1 MKLKIFVTLFLV
13 FGFVSIYYS
22 DDGLLPYP
30 AEDFTGA
37 ATFPVL
43 KVIDAATVE
52 IHYEGNPTVVKLIG
66 VQVPEV
72 MHPDTPVEV
81 AREEAAAFL
90 HNLLLGESVY
100 LQFEADAP
108 ETAGDLQAYLYRVP
122 DKLFVNLEGVRQGY
136 AQVNTLV
143 PFAHLSRF
151 SSYEGRARVV
161 KKGLWQAKETVRE
174 DVTASQA
181 LPTADTGVYITPA
194 GNKYHRASCG
204 LLRKTRIS
212 ISREDAERYYL
223 PCLICNP

>member
-1 MKLKIFVTLFLV
+1 MTLKIFITLFLV
-13 FGFVSIYYS
+13 FGFVSVYYS
-22 DDGLLPYP
+22 DNDLLPYP
-30 AEDFTGA
+30 AEDFTDA
-37 ATFPVL
+37 TTFPVL

-52 IHYEGNPTVVKLIG
+52 IHYEGIPRVVKLIG
-66 VQVPEV
+66 VKVPEA
-72 MHPDTPVEV
+72 MHPDTPSET
-81 AREEAAAFL
+81 AQIEAAGFL

-100 LQFEADAP
+100 LQFEVDAP
-108 ETAGDLQAYLYRVP
+108 ETAGDLRAYLYRAP
-122 DKLFVNLEGVRQGY
+122 DRLFVNLEVVRQGY
-136 AQVNTLV
+136 AQVDTLV

-151 SSYEGRARVV
+151 SHYEGRARVV
-161 KKGLWQAKETVRE
+161 KKGLWQAKENVRE

-181 LPTADTGVYITPA
+181 LPTADTAVYITPA

>member
-1 MKLKIFVTLFLV
+1 MKSKIFVTLLLV

-22 DDGLLPYP
+22 DDGLLPYL
-30 AEDFTGA
+30 AEDFTDA

-66 VQVPEV
+66 VQVPGA
-72 MHPDTPVEV
+72 MHPDNPVEV
-81 AREEAAAFL
+81 TREEAAAFL

-100 LQFEADAP
+100 LRFEVDAP
-108 ETAGDLQAYLYRVP
+108 ETSGDLLAYLYRVP
-122 DKLFVNLEGVRQGY
+122 DRLLVNLEVVRQGY

-151 SSYEGRARVV
+151 SHYEGRARVV
-161 KKGLWQAKETVRE
+161 KKGLWQAKENVRE

-181 LPTADTGVYITPA
+181 LPTADTAVYITPA

-204 LLRKTRIS
+204 LLRKTRVS